1 MVNQPKQ
8 DVQGV
13 HTPARKLALPEPP
26 DAGQQRRRY
35 SSPHSGRSINLP
47 TSAAAHSLFTHILH
61 RVRTEPAFALLS
73 LAIAL
78 VAISSFVFVALGL
91 SALNGSTGGPV
102 WNSAMTEHPIIP
114 TPIGTIDNKPKFPT
128 PISGKGSSTSSQ
140 PSGVPVTNLQPTATT
155 SSDQGTLSVQI
166 ANLPDV
172 VSNDSQVQIDVQPAN
187 QM

>member
-114 TPIGTIDNKPKFPT
+114 TPIGTIDNKPKFPR
-128 PISGKGSSTSSQ
+128 
-140 PSGVPVTNLQPTATT
+140 
-155 SSDQGTLSVQI
+155 LSV
-166 ANLPDV
+166 AKAARRAASRAGCP
-172 VSNDSQVQIDVQPAN
+172 
-187 QM
+187 